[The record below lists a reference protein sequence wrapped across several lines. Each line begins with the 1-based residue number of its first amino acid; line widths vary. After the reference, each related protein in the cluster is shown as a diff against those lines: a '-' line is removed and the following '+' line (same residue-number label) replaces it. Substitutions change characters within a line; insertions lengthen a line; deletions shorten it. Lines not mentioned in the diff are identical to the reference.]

1 MARKIGIML
10 NRMWIDGTIYRWAEA
25 KPIAAQ
31 ALIKEEYETQ
41 AGRTEALLPEVP
53 SPGRWSW

>member
-1 MARKIGIML
+1 ML